1 VVIGMRLHA
10 LILAAAAGVPAIGI
24 SYDPKVDA
32 FAQRAGIRV
41 VGSRAA
47 PIDAAM
53 LLAAVEDSL
62 REAPD
67 AYGDRVARMRQEAA
81 DSVRNALAALARA
94 ASATRGAVDSP

>member
-1 VVIGMRLHA
+1 
-10 LILAAAAGVPAIGI
+10 
-24 SYDPKVDA
+24 
-32 FAQRAGIRV
+32 
-41 VGSRAA
+41 
-47 PIDAAM
+47 M